1 MRQLLTHNLGWKLL
15 ALLMAVALWVAVAR
29 EPELATSLSVPV
41 EFKNMPEDL
50 DFTSN
55 VPDRVHLEVRGQSGR
70 LSRDNLADVAVILD
84 LSDAHSGERTYTL
97 TDSNVSLPSGV
108 VFYRAIPSQVTLS
121 FGRLVTR
128 DVPIQP
134 NYVKIPDG
142 YKIQNQAIMPD
153 KIRIRGPEERV
164 AGIENVRTD
173 PIDLTGV
180 VSEKEFRTH
189 VNVGDPQVRIESSNY
204 ITVKVTLQHTPSKAT
219 K

>member
-1 MRQLLTHNLGWKLL
+1 MTQLFTHNLGWKLL
-15 ALLMAVALWVAVAR
+15 SLLMALALWVAIAR

-41 EFKNMPEDL
+41 EFKNMPDDL

-84 LSDAHSGERTYTL
+84 LSDTRSGERTYTI

-108 VFYRAIPSQVTLS
+108 TFYRAIPSQVTLS
-121 FGRLVTR
+121 FGRLITR
-128 DVPIQP
+128 DVSIEPTF
-134 NYVKIPDG
+134 VKIPDR
-142 YKIQNQAIMPD
+142 YQIQEQSVQPD

-164 AGIENVRTD
+164 ANVQSVRTD
-173 PIDLTGV
+173 PIDLSGV

-189 VNVGDPQVRIESSNY
+189 VNVGDPQVRIEMPNE
-204 ITVKVTLQHTPSKAT
+204 ITVKVTLAHTSAKAA